1 MSNDNPLF
9 ECHIRLYE
17 IKEVKLVEVIKFEK
31 KLYIIRFLM
40 ENDITALSSI
50 LINTNDSNILSK
62 WENLKLKYGLEF
74 KV

>member
-1 MSNDNPLF
+1 VSNDNPLF

>member
-1 MSNDNPLF
+1 
-9 ECHIRLYE
+9 
-17 IKEVKLVEVIKFEK
+17 
-31 KLYIIRFLM
+31 M

-50 LINTNDSNILSK
+50 LINTNDSNILES

>member
-1 MSNDNPLF
+1 
-9 ECHIRLYE
+9 
-17 IKEVKLVEVIKFEK
+17 
-31 KLYIIRFLM
+31 M

-50 LINTNDSNILSK
+50 LINTKDSNILSK